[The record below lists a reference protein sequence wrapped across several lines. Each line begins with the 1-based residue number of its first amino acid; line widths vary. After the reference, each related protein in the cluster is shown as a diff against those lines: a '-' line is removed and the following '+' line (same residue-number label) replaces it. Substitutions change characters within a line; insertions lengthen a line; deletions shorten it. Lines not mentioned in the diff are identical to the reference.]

1 MSGLN
6 IYSAERDKG
15 KNKNGL
21 NLNWTFRTSDTSS
34 PSDNNCSTH
43 RRFRP
48 HGVNLTAIMWKKNSI
63 YNG

>member
-6 IYSAERDKG
+6 IYSAERDER

-21 NLNWTFRTSDTSS
+21 NLNWSYRTSDTSS

-43 RRFRP
+43 RVF
-48 HGVNLTAIMWKKNSI
+48 VLT
-63 YNG
+63 G